1 MPASTELSEPAIM
14 HFLLN
19 DSPAPVAPIPRHATA
34 VGTPP
39 RPAGKA
45 RLMLAGPWLLAAAL
59 SMALPNAQAAETVTV
74 DNFVRAETDTTF
86 KRFAT
91 TGGFGQFTHVRQPT
105 PIDKQSVIR
114 MNRDTLYSAA
124 VIDLASSPATIV
136 KPAAGGRFQ
145 SLLVINQDHSV
156 VMVEHGAGEFV
167 LTRDKVGTRYAIAL
181 VRTFV
186 DAANAEDVKAAN
198 AQQDRIVIRQA
209 DKGRFEVPDWDE
221 ASLKKLRDAIN
232 VLAATKT
239 DASGMFGD
247 KGKLNPI
254 DHLLGTAS
262 GWGGNPKSAAM
273 YVNVVPEKN
282 DGKTPYTLTV
292 REVPVDGFWSVTVY
306 NEKGF
311 MEKNALDAYS
321 FNNVGARKS
330 ADGSITIRFGGDPA
344 QPNYLPIGPGWNY
357 TVRLY
362 QPRSALL
369 DGSWKFPAP
378 QVAR

>member
-1 MPASTELSEPAIM
+1 MGPGA
-14 HFLLN
+14 
-19 DSPAPVAPIPRHATA
+19 RQA
-34 VGTPP
+34 VGSMRP
-39 RPAGKA
+39 RCLGGW
-45 RLMLAGPWLLAAAL
+45 LMVAAL
-59 SMALPNAQAAETVTV
+59 SMGLPTVQAAEMVTV
-74 DNFVRAETDTTF
+74 DTFVRAETDTTF

-124 VIDLASSPATIV
+124 VLDLASGPATIV
-136 KPAAGGRFQ
+136 KPPSGGRFQ

-156 VMVEHGAGEFV
+156 VMVEHGAGEFQ
-167 LTRDKVGTRYAIAL
+167 LTSERVGTRYAIAL
-181 VRTFV
+181 IRTFI
-186 DAANAEDVKAAN
+186 DASNAEDIKAAN
-198 AQQDRIVIRQA
+198 ALQDRVAVRQA

-221 ASLKKLRDAIN
+221 TSLKKLRDALL
-232 VLAATKT
+232 VLAATKS

-292 REVPVDGFWSVTVY
+292 KEVPVDGFWSVTVY

-378 QVAR
+378 QVAP